1 MSLYTPCYK
10 LISFFTLIM
19 QCACFIKPTVLFLM
33 WAPECAYYG
42 HRAVPIKNE
51 YKAYWLSLV
60 ISNVLSTEGSAG

>member
-1 MSLYTPCYK
+1 
-10 LISFFTLIM
+10 
-19 QCACFIKPTVLFLM
+19 M